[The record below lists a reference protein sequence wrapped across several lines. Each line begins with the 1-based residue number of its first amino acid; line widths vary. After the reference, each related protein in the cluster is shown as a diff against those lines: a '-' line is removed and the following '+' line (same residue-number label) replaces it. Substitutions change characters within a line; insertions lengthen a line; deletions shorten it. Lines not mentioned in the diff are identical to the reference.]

1 MQRPDLSQR
10 TRLALIG
17 PVSPFRGGIAQHTTM
32 LHKAAGRMT
41 DLLTISFSHQYPA
54 WLFPGQSD
62 RDPSYAGHQEPGV
75 EYLINSLSPL
85 SWRLAAKRVLAHQ
98 PEIVVMPWWTIYWV
112 FCFWYLAR
120 RFRHAGIRVVF
131 LCHNVVE
138 HESAPWKV
146 TLTKQVLKQ
155 AHSYLVQS
163 REDERILQ
171 GLLPQAN
178 ISYHPHPLYEQFPEP
193 AKKLARRA
201 GLELLFFGFV
211 RAYKGVDV
219 LIDALSLVPPTLD
232 YYLTLAGEFWQEKEK
247 IVQKIAD
254 KSLQRNIEIIDRY
267 LSEKEAAELFH
278 RADLV
283 VLPYRSA
290 TGSGVIS
297 LAYHYNK
304 PVLITRVGGLPDMV
318 IDGETGLIVSPG
330 SPAEMAAALSAIS
343 RQSLAAMAASIA
355 EHKRQFSWD
364 GLVQTILRASSANFV
379 N

>member
-1 MQRPDLSQR
+1 
-10 TRLALIG
+10 
-17 PVSPFRGGIAQHTTM
+17 
-32 LHKAAGRMT
+32 
-41 DLLTISFSHQYPA
+41 
-54 WLFPGQSD
+54 
-62 RDPSYAGHQEPGV
+62 
-75 EYLINSLSPL
+75 
-85 SWRLAAKRVLAHQ
+85 
-98 PEIVVMPWWTIYWV
+98 
-112 FCFWYLAR
+112 
-120 RFRHAGIRVVF
+120 
-131 LCHNVVE
+131 
-138 HESAPWKV
+138 
-146 TLTKQVLKQ
+146 
-155 AHSYLVQS
+155 
-163 REDERILQ
+163 
-171 GLLPQAN
+171 
-178 ISYHPHPLYEQFPEP
+178 
-193 AKKLARRA
+193 
-201 GLELLFFGFV
+201 
-211 RAYKGVDV
+211 
-219 LIDALSLVPPTLD
+219 VPPTLD

-330 SPAEMAAALSAIS
+330 SPAAMAAALSAIS